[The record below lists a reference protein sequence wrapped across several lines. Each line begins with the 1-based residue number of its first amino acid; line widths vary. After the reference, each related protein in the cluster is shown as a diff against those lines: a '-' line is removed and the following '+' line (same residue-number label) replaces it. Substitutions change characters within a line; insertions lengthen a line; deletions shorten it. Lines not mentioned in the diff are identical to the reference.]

1 MKRSQGS
8 TPIIMMFNSTLLIVQ
23 LLHSV
28 LKTHPAEAAIAI
40 IHYLKLVNS
49 SLSLFFSFHRP
60 PMWQCEWVARRALW
74 LEKLWP
80 LVICQS
86 EASEARKACLIHCKA
101 SWLKPPSEVS
111 WRSLL
116 HLYLCIHFLF
126 WIWRE
131 IGPKAEQLC
140 RWWPWA
146 FKITLKKIN
155 YSKQKNRQDR

>member
-1 MKRSQGS
+1 MKIILPYSTYSSSSKMKRSQGS

-40 IHYLKLVNS
+40 IHFLKLVNS

-116 HLYLCIHFLF
+116 HLYY
-126 WIWRE
+126 
-131 IGPKAEQLC
+131 
-140 RWWPWA
+140 A
-146 FKITLKKIN
+146 FIFCFEFEEKLAQRQNSYADDDLEHLK
-155 YSKQKNRQDR
+155 